1 LWTHRKEE
9 NFLSIAVSIAN
20 PLLDSGLAF
29 DGVLHD
35 DEEDDSTLTTA
46 SLSVSSKKASSL
58 SASSAPSLTASAPSL
73 SSLKIRV
80 LPKKPFIREATPPP
94 DAAEQE
100 PDHIEEVLS
109 SMRLTEDQKKSL
121 MARWEA
127 GEA

>member
-1 LWTHRKEE
+1 MWTHRKEE

-58 SASSAPSLTASAPSL
+58 SASSAPSL

>member
-1 LWTHRKEE
+1 M
-9 NFLSIAVSIAN
+9 SIAVSLAN
-20 PLLDSGLAF
+20 PILEAGLAF
-29 DGVLHD
+29 DGVIHD

-58 SASSAPSLTASAPSL
+58 SASSAPSL

-109 SMRLTEDQKKSL
+109 TLRLTEDQKKSL

>member
-1 LWTHRKEE
+1 M
-9 NFLSIAVSIAN
+9 SIAVSLAN
-20 PLLDSGLAF
+20 PILEEGLAF

-58 SASSAPSLTASAPSL
+58 SASSAPSLSASSAPSL

-80 LPKKPFIREATPPP
+80 LPKKPFIREAIPPP

-100 PDHIEEVLS
+100 PDDPIEEVFS
-109 SMRLTEDQKKSL
+109 SLRLTEEQKRSL